1 MLKLYSLCKKTFV
14 VAQNYF
20 VIFATRIEKL
30 TISNYF
36 KNFFAC
42 IYYSEGR
49 EAFEFLA

>member
-20 VIFATRIEKL
+20 VIFATLSSLERIEKL

-42 IYYSEGR
+42 IYYGEG
-49 EAFEFLA
+49 